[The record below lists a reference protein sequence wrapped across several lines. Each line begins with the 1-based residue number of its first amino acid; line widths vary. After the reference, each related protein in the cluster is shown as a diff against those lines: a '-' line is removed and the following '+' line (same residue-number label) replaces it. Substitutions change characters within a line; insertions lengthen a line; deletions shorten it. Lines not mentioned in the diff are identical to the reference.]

1 MSVFLK
7 SIEFKH
13 IWLWPLCVCCWP
25 LRRASFFCIWLQFT
39 RRGSLS
45 GEQLLRHFF
54 FFPPAFVFSGP
65 RWMGQRAQK
74 TSASPPPS
82 WLWCPSALIFRQK
95 PPLFYAAPPFASRVI
110 TYHQSK
116 LIIADWVGVVNDY
129 RRGRTGAVSLAPFCS
144 QWWTWQKGRR
154 AWRERGRG
162 GEEGGGATR
171 LFGLHWETTA
181 SQDGQKVRGWIRK
194 WSVIWGR
201 WMSPQGNTP
210 FSFLLYCR
218 W

>member
-1 MSVFLK
+1 MCLLLTSAQSVFFLYLTPIYAQRI
-7 SIEFKH
+7 S
-13 IWLWPLCVCCWP
+13 
-25 LRRASFFCIWLQFT
+25 LRGTIVAALLLFSPCFCFFGAAVNGTESAENICLSS
-39 RRGSLS
+39 SLLTLMPI
-45 GEQLLRHFF
+45 GPNIPTKAAVVLR
-54 FFPPAFVFSGP
+54 
-65 RWMGQRAQK
+65 
-74 TSASPPPS
+74 
-82 WLWCPSALIFRQK
+82 CP
-95 PPLFYAAPPFASRVI
+95 PPFASRVI

>member
-162 GEEGGGATR
+162 GEEGGGGRPVYSVSTGK
-171 LFGLHWETTA
+171 LPPLKTA
-181 SQDGQKVRGWIRK
+181 KKSEAE
-194 WSVIWGR
+194 
-201 WMSPQGNTP
+201 
-210 FSFLLYCR
+210 
-218 W
+218 